1 MTLHELVTELYRNTR
16 ALRVRFLH
24 VLLWAATLG
33 FVALALFGYWNG
45 PEPNSWVIGAVLAPI
60 FALSALGMEWYLR
73 GYVTALQAT
82 QDGLVLETLSTFGRT
97 HTAVLWAD
105 VELTGARQDV
115 SDNDD
120 APIVGNTAALLRVRG
135 RGLLIIDT
143 TEDPFDS
150 VSLQRLLRSAH
161 RT

>member
-1 MTLHELVTELYRNTR
+1 MTQLYRNTR
-16 ALRVRFLH
+16 ALRARFLH
-24 VLLWAATLG
+24 VVLWAATLG

-45 PEPNSWVIGAVLAPI
+45 PEPNSWVVGAILAPI
-60 FALSALGMEWYLR
+60 FSLSALGMEWYLR
-73 GYVTALQAT
+73 CYVTALQAT

-97 HTAVLWAD
+97 RTAVPWAD
-105 VELTGARQDV
+105 VEFAGARHDM
-115 SDNDD
+115 SEEDD
-120 APIVGNTAALLRVRG
+120 APTVDNTAALLRVRG